1 MVENLDLGILRP
13 RAEGH
18 KPIIIIII
26 SSSSSSSSSSSRE
39 HSLIVA
45 LSLSV
50 YAGQLGSTDCMN
62 GIALSERVLF
72 LVSTSASGKIQGT
85 S

>member
-1 MVENLDLGILRP
+1 MVENLNLGILRP

-26 SSSSSSSSSSSRE
+26 ISSSSGE
-39 HSLIVA
+39 HYLIVA